1 VGSALDIKDLFNT
14 MGAIDGNEINR
25 AQVGVSVALSM
36 AIPFLQE
43 TDEIDLEEFISL
55 AMAAYRIAMERQEE
69 NDGRDLERN

>member
-1 VGSALDIKDLFNT
+1 